1 MHFTENVLKLLQT
14 LVQIFSFCIEFS
26 ADVSFALYEIV
37 FNTRFGERELQSSG
51 YEESQYRRPLEAEL
65 NEHRQSHAS
74 SGMPY
79 RDTHELFVPDGS
91 GKLI

>member
-1 MHFTENVLKLLQT
+1 MDLK
-14 LVQIFSFCIEFS
+14 IHSCRDSDSER
-26 ADVSFALYEIV
+26 E
-37 FNTRFGERELQSSG
+37 REREREGRELQSSG